1 MSEPFR
7 IPRARSFCT
16 DAIVRAKHVLR
27 VLDLIA
33 DKHLRANS
41 LHACM
46 DWKDTP
52 QGEACWREIHKAIF
66 YGRTFD
72 PGDNLKALV
81 YLRCV
86 ASALE
91 DEAKPD

>member
-7 IPRARSFCT
+7 IPRARSFCN
-16 DAIVRAKHVLR
+16 DPIVRAKHVLR
-27 VLDLIA
+27 VLDFSA

-41 LHACM
+41 LHVCM

-52 QGEACWREIHKAIF
+52 QGEARWREIHNAIF

-72 PGDNLKALV
+72 PGDNLDVLV

-91 DEAKPD
+91 DEAKP